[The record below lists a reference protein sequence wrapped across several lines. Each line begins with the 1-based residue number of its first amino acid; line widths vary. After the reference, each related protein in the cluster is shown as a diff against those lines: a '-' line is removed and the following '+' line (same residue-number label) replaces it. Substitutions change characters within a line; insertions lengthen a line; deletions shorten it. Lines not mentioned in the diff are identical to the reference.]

1 MRVELNDKTVLIII
15 NKQKTRA
22 SKYVACLSE
31 ASTGWQTA
39 SRAFNCIYVFGC
51 TIRSVVRFSNVFGL
65 KMFNTLQK
73 VYFDVCVCALCGVD
87 DAKSRS
93 TSWSECN
100 GNEWIHCVLAYLKQ
114 VFINSIWDPMTS
126 SEHTVSSITSHKI
139 KKLFSIFSLSLSLF

>member
-1 MRVELNDKTVLIII
+1 MRVELNNKTVLIII

-39 SRAFNCIYVFGC
+39 SRTVFMCLAVLYDRWFASRMSSGWRC
-51 TIRSVVRFSNVFGL
+51 S
-65 KMFNTLQK
+65 TLYK
-73 VYFDVCVCALCGVD
+73 KFTLMCVYGVD

-100 GNEWIHCVLAYLKQ
+100 GNEWIHCVLAYLIQ

-126 SEHTVSSITSHKI
+126 SEHTVSTVTTHKME
-139 KKLFSIFSLSLSLF
+139 KLFSIFSLSLF